1 MRALDVC
8 SEPLGP
14 QFSADDRGRHA
25 IVITAAE
32 VQGVIDLRALLRVG
46 NIDATIYAESPRL
59 GPYRIAMQHNLAGAL
74 GTKTHDV
81 NIKFKTLEG
90 FPALVTEKVM
100 AAQAVATLEPL
111 DAHL

>member
-1 MRALDVC
+1 MWALDVC

-14 QFSADDRGRHA
+14 QFSVDDRGRHA
-25 IVITAAE
+25 IVIIAAE

-81 NIKFKTLEG
+81 NTKFKTLEVS
-90 FPALVTEKVM
+90 FQEFSRSRQTSEVVVQK
-100 AAQAVATLEPL
+100 LE
-111 DAHL
+111 AF